1 MNLKKLFAVL
11 FGIQMVFVFCL
22 GVLTLILFR
31 NQSNLNKSQ
40 NVHFLSNQL
49 ADELRQSSDDLT
61 RMARAYVATRN
72 PEFEREYWTVLDIRN
87 GKLPRPINY
96 NRIYW
101 DFVSVTGLKPR
112 PDGETISLQDLMIRE
127 GFTKSEFEK
136 LAEAQK
142 NSDGLVKTETIAMH
156 AVKGLFDDGTGN
168 FTIRRKP
175 DQEMANRIMNDESYY
190 KNKVAIMKPIDEF
203 FVMIENRTVGEVV
216 RYERNSKY
224 LLISIMSLIAIIIGT
239 FLVSYITIK
248 RQITRRMRAEEKLK
262 IYEHTIKSINDIVNI
277 ANLNDNIILVN
288 PAFCKAYGYS
298 EEELIGKH
306 SSLFWSERNPKEM
319 VAEILPATLK
329 GGWKGELYNKRK
341 NGTEF
346 PIHLSTAIIKN
357 DSGTPIAVVGIARDI
372 TKEKESEIMKNSLYK
387 ISEAVNQT
395 TDMDSFYRQIHEI
408 VKELMPADNF
418 YIALIDPDSDLL
430 SFPYFI
436 DEMDPPISSKKLGR
450 GCTEYVLRTGKAI
463 IIDKALDE
471 ELRLAG
477 EVEII
482 GAPSEVWL
490 GVPLKISGSTIG
502 VMVVQDYKNE
512 NAYTIKEKQ
521 ILIFVSEHVASAIYK
536 KRTEEKVR
544 QLASIVDS
552 SEDAIIGKNLAG
564 IVTSWNNAAE
574 KIYGYT
580 ESEMIGKSI
589 SLLIPPGKE
598 DDLPKI
604 MDKIRS
610 GENILAYETVRRRKD
625 GRDIQMS
632 LTVSSIKDTNGRIV
646 AASTIGHDITERK
659 QAEIIIQQK
668 NDQLQELNA
677 TKDKFFSII
686 AHDLKSPF
694 HGFLGLTKEII
705 QSASNISVK
714 ELTQLG
720 STMYQAADNLF
731 KLLQNLLE
739 WAQMQSGSAS
749 IVLKDILL
757 TNMITEY
764 VEAIKVRSEQ
774 KGISIINMV
783 TEPIYAYA
791 DEKMINSV
799 LMNLLSNA
807 VKFTPRNGTVKIK
820 AKKTEN
826 QMIEISIRDTGIGMP
841 DNVVEKLFKVGEK
854 TGRKGTE
861 GELSTGLGLLLCK
874 EFIDRNGGKIW
885 VDSQE
890 GKGSTFSF
898 TLPETRIIP
907 G

>member
-598 DDLPKI
+598 DDLSKI